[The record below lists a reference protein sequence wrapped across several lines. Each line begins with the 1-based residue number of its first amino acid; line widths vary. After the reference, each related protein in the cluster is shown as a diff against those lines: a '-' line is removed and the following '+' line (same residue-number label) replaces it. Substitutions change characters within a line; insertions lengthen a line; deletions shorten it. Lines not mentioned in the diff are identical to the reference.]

1 MAPTLALRTRI
12 WRAST
17 GRTLLHAGFCLAA
30 CMSGVAHAA
39 DRQKEPAVRPLVI
52 ASLAGALQD
61 AQQKAFFAPFT
72 TASHIGIRLNSWD
85 GLLTTLQN
93 RARLGTTSSLGDLV
107 LMENSS
113 VLIACKQGL
122 FLPIDPGGIAG
133 LSPTDHNRLTGDAVS
148 QCGMG
153 ALRTDQVLAWDKS
166 RIDTAPSW
174 AEFWDV
180 ARRPGK
186 RGLRRDPRGTLEI
199 ALLADGVAPDDI
211 YRTLATS
218 DGVDRAFRK
227 LDQLKPYV
235 VWWDTPAQAVQI
247 IESGAVLMTSAPNG
261 EVAAANLVGHR
272 DFGIQWQQSISMM
285 LSWAI
290 PGRPQPAGAAG
301 PAPDPQASVERLG
314 RVRQLLGFMNDPARQ
329 ADFVGRYPAVSVVQG
344 IFPPD
349 QALPDDSPATTEHLR
364 NALVEDDS
372 FWATH
377 LDQIKSRFDAWIDS

>member
-1 MAPTLALRTRI
+1 MIPTLVLRTRTV
-12 WRAST
+12 RA
-17 GRTLLHAGFCLAA
+17 LLHAGLCLAA
-30 CMSGVAHAA
+30 CMVGVAHAA
-39 DRQKEPAVRPLVI
+39 DRQKEPVIRPLAI

-61 AQQKAFFAPFT
+61 AQQKAFFGPFT
-72 TASHIGIRLNSWD
+72 AASHIAIRLNSWD

-93 RARLGTTSSLGDLV
+93 RARLGTTSSIGDLV

-113 VLIACKQGL
+113 VLIACQQGL

-148 QCGMG
+148 HCGMG

-166 RIDTAPSW
+166 RIDSAPSW

-235 VWWDTPAQAVQI
+235 VWWETPAQAVQI
-247 IESGAVLMTSAPNG
+247 IESGAVLMTSAPNS
-261 EVAAANLVGHR
+261 EVAAANQVGHR

-285 LSWAI
+285 SSWAI

-301 PAPDPQASVERLG
+301 PVPDAQASIDRLG
-314 RVRQLLGFMNDPARQ
+314 RIRQLLGFMNDPARQ
-329 ADFVGRYPAVSVVQG
+329 ADFVGRYPAVSVIQG

-349 QALPDDSPATTEHLR
+349 QPLPDDSPATTEHLH
-364 NALVEDDS
+364 NALVEDDN
-372 FWATH
+372 FWLTH
-377 LDQIKSRFDAWIDS
+377 LDQIKGRFDTWIDN

>member
-1 MAPTLALRTRI
+1 MIPTLVLRSRTV
-12 WRAST
+12 RA
-17 GRTLLHAGFCLAA
+17 LLHASLCLAA
-30 CMSGVAHAA
+30 CMVGVAHAA
-39 DRQKEPAVRPLVI
+39 DHQKEPAIQPLAI

-72 TASHIGIRLNSWD
+72 AASHITIRLNSWD

-93 RARLGTTSSLGDLV
+93 RARLGTTSSVGDLV

-113 VLIACKQGL
+113 VLIACQQGL

-133 LSPTDHNRLTGDAVS
+133 LSPTDHNRLTSDAVS
-148 QCGMG
+148 HCGMG

-166 RIDTAPSW
+166 RIDSAPSW

-235 VWWDTPAQAVQI
+235 VWWETPAQAVQI
-247 IESGAVLMTSAPNG
+247 IESGAVLMTSAPNS
-261 EVAAANLVGHR
+261 EVAAANQVGHR

-285 LSWAI
+285 SSWAI
-290 PGRPQPAGAAG
+290 PGRPQPAGVG
-301 PAPDPQASVERLG
+301 SPISDSQASIDRLG

-329 ADFVGRYPAVSVVQG
+329 ADFVGRYPAVSVVLG

-349 QALPDDSPATTEHLR
+349 QALPDDSPATTEHLH

-372 FWATH
+372 FWLTH
-377 LDQIKSRFDAWIDS
+377 LDQIKGRFDAWIDN